1 MQKNINLQD
10 LNQSYSSVSKRAD
23 ELQSRNRVKELEEEK
38 KRLELRIKVL
48 MEEVDTLKFFKNP
61 NNQSLLSEE
70 SIEKRN
76 PFEKKK
82 IVI

>member
-82 IVI
+82 IVK